1 MTIKL
6 FTEKELFPMNYY
18 YDGTEEYF
26 NDMLKCII
34 VQGETLNYDISSKIR
49 KDMKR
54 CKKGYTKLRS
64 YEVQVDAYRK
74 AGICTDLIVKYNN
87 LVRTFKSIRDLYS
100 LLEPHLVEKPKK
112 EPESTEQP
120 NTDNPF

>member
-34 VQGETLNYDISSKIR
+34 VQGETLNYGTSNEIR
-49 KDMKR
+49 KTMKQ
-54 CKKGYTKLRS
+54 CKKDYTKLRS

-74 AGICTDLIVKYNN
+74 AGICTDLVAQYNN

-120 NTDNPF
+120 NIDNPF

>member
-6 FTEKELFPMNYY
+6 FTENELFPLYY
-18 YDGTEEYF
+18 YNGTEAYF
-26 NDMLKCII
+26 SDILKCII
-34 VQGETLNYDISSKIR
+34 VQGETLNYGTSNEIR
-49 KDMKR
+49 KTMKQ
-54 CKKGYTKLRS
+54 CKKDYTKLRS

-74 AGICTDLIVKYNN
+74 AGICTDLVAQYNN

-100 LLEPHLVEKPKK
+100 LLEQHLVEKPKK

-120 NTDNPF
+120 NIDNPF

>member
-6 FTEKELFPMNYY
+6 FTEKALFPMNYY

-26 NDMLKCII
+26 NDVLKCII
-34 VQGETLNYDISSKIR
+34 AQGETLNYGTSNEIR
-49 KDMKR
+49 KAMKR
-54 CKKGYTKLRS
+54 CKRGYTKLRS

-74 AGICTDLIVKYNN
+74 AGICTDLIVQYNN

-112 EPESTEQP
+112 ES
-120 NTDNPF
+120 NPT

>member
-6 FTEKELFPMNYY
+6 FTEKALFPMNYY
-18 YDGTEEYF
+18 YDGTEAYF

-34 VQGETLNYDISSKIR
+34 VQGETLNYGTSNEICKT
-49 KDMKR
+49 MKR
-54 CKKGYTKLRS
+54 CKKDYTKLRS

-74 AGICTDLIVKYNN
+74 AGICNDLVVQYNN

-120 NTDNPF
+120 NIDNPF